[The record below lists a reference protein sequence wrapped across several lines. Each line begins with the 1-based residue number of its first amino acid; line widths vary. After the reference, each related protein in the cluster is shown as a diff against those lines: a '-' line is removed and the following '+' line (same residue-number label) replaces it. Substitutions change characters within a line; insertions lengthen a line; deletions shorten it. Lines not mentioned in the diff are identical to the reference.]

1 MIDVVF
7 GLRRGTLGRC
17 GLFLVMYV
25 LCASPVASVIA
36 EDVGEW
42 RQWRGP
48 ARTGQIEAAA
58 WPDKLDEDHLKQ
70 VWTVELGKSYSGP
83 IVVRDR
89 IFVTETRDAKT
100 EHVQA
105 LDRKS
110 GQSLWEASWTGSISV
125 PFFAKANGDW
135 IRSTPALDGD
145 SLYVA
150 GIRDVVVCLDAASGQ
165 ERWRNDLMAK
175 FDAPVPAFGFVA
187 SPLVMGEHVYVQ
199 AGGGFV
205 KLNKKTGEV
214 AWRVLDDGGG
224 MYGSAFSSPL
234 PASLNGVPQILVQTR
249 KVLAGVEAESGK
261 VLWSQP
267 VKADQGMNILTPTVI
282 GNRVFTSSYGGG
294 SVLFE
299 IGQGDSPETA
309 TVKEVWKTKP
319 QAYMSS
325 PIVIGNHI
333 YLHLRNQR
341 FTCIDIETGKEAWTT
356 TPYGKYWSMIANGSK
371 ILALDE
377 RGDLLLIN
385 ATPEK
390 FDLLDS
396 RKVAEN
402 SWAHLAIVGDEVFVR
417 DLKAMTVYQWK

>member
-1 MIDVVF
+1 MIDKTF
-7 GLRRGTLGRC
+7 DLRRRVSTRGTL
-17 GLFLVMYV
+17 FLT
-25 LCASPVASVIA
+25 LLISSFATASAVAG
-36 EDVGEW
+36 DVVTW
-42 RQWRGP
+42 PQWRGP
-48 ARTGQIEAAA
+48 ERTGKIQAAA
-58 WPDKLDEDHLKQ
+58 WPEKLDSDHLQQIWKL
-70 VWTVELGKSYSGP
+70 ELGSSYSGP
-83 IVVRDR
+83 IVSRDR
-89 IFVTETRDAKT
+89 VFVTETRGAKT

-105 LDRKS
+105 LDRKT
-110 GQSLWEASWTGSISV
+110 GKSLWEASWAGSVSV

-145 SLYVA
+145 ALYVA
-150 GIRDVVVCLDAASGQ
+150 GIRDVLVCLDSATGQ
-165 ERWRNDLMAK
+165 ERWRADLMGTFK
-175 FDAPVPAFGFVA
+175 APVPAFGFVA
-187 SPLVMGEHVYVQ
+187 SPLVMGDHVYVQ

-205 KLNKKTGEV
+205 KLDKKTGEV
-214 AWRVLDDGGG
+214 VWRVLEDGGG

-234 PASLNGVPQILVQTR
+234 PATLNGVPQILVQTR
-249 KVLAGVEAESGK
+249 QKLAGVDAETGN

-282 GNRVFTSSYGGG
+282 GNRVFTSTYGGG

-299 IGQGDSPETA
+299 ISQANSSDAA

-341 FTCIDIETGKEAWTT
+341 FTCLDIATGKELWTT

-396 RKVAEN
+396 RKIAEN
-402 SWAHLAIVGDEVFVR
+402 SWAHVAVVGDEVFIR
-417 DLKAMTVYQWK
+417 ELKAMTVYRWK

>member
-1 MIDVVF
+1 
-7 GLRRGTLGRC
+7 
-17 GLFLVMYV
+17 
-25 LCASPVASVIA
+25 
-36 EDVGEW
+36 
-42 RQWRGP
+42 
-48 ARTGQIEAAA
+48 
-58 WPDKLDEDHLKQ
+58 
-70 VWTVELGKSYSGP
+70 
-83 IVVRDR
+83 
-89 IFVTETRDAKT
+89 
-100 EHVQA
+100 
-105 LDRKS
+105 
-110 GQSLWEASWTGSISV
+110 
-125 PFFAKANGDW
+125 
-135 IRSTPALDGD
+135 
-145 SLYVA
+145 VA
-150 GIRDVVVCLDAASGQ
+150 GIRDVLVCLDSATGQ
-165 ERWRNDLMAK
+165 ERWRADLMGTFK
-175 FDAPVPAFGFVA
+175 APVPAFGFVA
-187 SPLVMGEHVYVQ
+187 SPLVMGDHVYVQ

-205 KLNKKTGEV
+205 KLDKKTGEV
-214 AWRVLDDGGG
+214 VWRVLEDGGG

-234 PASLNGVPQILVQTR
+234 PATLNGVPQILVQTR
-249 KVLAGVEAESGK
+249 QKLAGVDAETGN

-282 GNRVFTSSYGGG
+282 GNRVFTSTYGGG

-299 IGQGDSPETA
+299 ISQANSSDAA

-341 FTCIDIETGKEAWTT
+341 FTCLDIATGKELWTT

-396 RKVAEN
+396 RKIAEN
-402 SWAHLAIVGDEVFVR
+402 SWAHVAVVGDEVFIR
-417 DLKAMTVYQWK
+417 ELKAMTVYRWK

>member
-1 MIDVVF
+1 MIEAYF
-7 GLRRGTLGRC
+7 ILPRRTGVQIAYLT
-17 GLFLVMYV
+17 
-25 LCASPVASVIA
+25 VALYLMAPLSAVAVAA
-36 EDVGEW
+36 EVTTW
-42 RQWRGP
+42 PQWRGP
-48 ARTGQIEAAA
+48 ARTGIIEAPA
-58 WPDKLDEDHLKQ
+58 WPDKLADDHLQQ
-70 VWTVELGKSYSGP
+70 VWKVEFGPSYSGP
-83 IVVRDR
+83 IVSGDLV
-89 IFVTETRDAKT
+89 FVTETRGAKT

-110 GQSLWEASWTGSISV
+110 GKSLWEASWTGSINV

-135 IRSTPALDGD
+135 IRSTPALDED
-145 SLYVA
+145 ALYVA
-150 GIRDVVVCLDAASGQ
+150 GIRDVVICLTSATGE
-165 ERWRNDLMAK
+165 ERWRTDLMAK
-175 FDAPVPAFGFVA
+175 FKTPIPAFGFVA
-187 SPLVMGEHVYVQ
+187 SPLAMGAHVYVQ

-205 KLNKKTGEV
+205 KLDKKTGEV
-214 AWRVLDDGGG
+214 VWRVLDDGGG
-224 MYGSAFSSPL
+224 MYGSAFSSPI
-234 PASLNGVPQILVQTR
+234 PATLNGVPQILVQTR
-249 KVLAGVEAESGK
+249 QKLAGVDAESGK

-282 GNRVFTSSYGGG
+282 GNRVFTSTYGGG
-294 SVLFE
+294 SVLLE
-299 IGQGDSPETA
+299 ISQPESSAAA

-341 FTCIDIETGKEAWTT
+341 FTCLDITTGKELWTT

-377 RGDLLLIN
+377 RGDLLLIH
-385 ATPEK
+385 ATPDK

-402 SWAHLAIVGDEVFVR
+402 SWAHVAVVGDEVFVR
-417 DLKAMTVYQWK
+417 ELQAMTVYRWK